1 MAGDS
6 LGTGT
11 SKGME
16 HQAGLGGGD
25 NRLHVEE
32 G

>member
-11 SKGME
+11 SEGME
-16 HQAGLGGGD
+16 HQVGLGGD